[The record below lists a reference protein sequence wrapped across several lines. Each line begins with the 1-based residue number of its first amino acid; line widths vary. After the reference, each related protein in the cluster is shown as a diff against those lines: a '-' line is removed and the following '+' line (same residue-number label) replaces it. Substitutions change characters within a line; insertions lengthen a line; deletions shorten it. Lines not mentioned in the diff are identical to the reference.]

1 LRITSSDF
9 ADGLAGTGRKRR
21 VMNVDRTVGYVV
33 ADARGARVGHVES
46 LLFGTVPDH
55 ADAVA
60 VRSDGLFRRHFIVPA
75 AAIATVDDGSGL
87 IALSLE
93 QRQLKRFL

>member
-1 LRITSSDF
+1 MAVRLSAREPHQ
-9 ADGLAGTGRKRR
+9 
-21 VMNVDRTVGYVV
+21 VDVEHTVGYAV
-33 ADARGARVGHVES
+33 ADARGTQLGHVES
-46 LLFGTVPDH
+46 PLYGTSPDH

-60 VRSDGLFRRHFIVPA
+60 VRSDGLLHRHFIVPA
-75 AAIATVDDGSGL
+75 TAIVTMDDVRRL